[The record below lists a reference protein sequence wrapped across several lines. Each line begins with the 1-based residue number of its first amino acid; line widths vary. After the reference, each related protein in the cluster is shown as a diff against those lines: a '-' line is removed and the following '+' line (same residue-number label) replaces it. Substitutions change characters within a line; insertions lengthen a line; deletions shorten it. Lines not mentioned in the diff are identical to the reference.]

1 MLGLN
6 THYLK
11 GAPMDRDALEK
22 VINEKIRPALAA
34 DGGGIELI
42 NVNNDNT
49 VEVKLTGACGA
60 CPFSQMTLKAG
71 VETAL
76 KEEFPE
82 IKEVIS
88 V

>member
-1 MLGLN
+1 
-6 THYLK
+6 
-11 GAPMDRDALEK
+11 MDKNAIEK

-34 DGGGIELI
+34 DGGGIEL
-42 NVNNDNT
+42 VNITDDNT

-76 KEEFPE
+76 KEAFPE
-82 IKEVIS
+82 IKEVVS

>member
-1 MLGLN
+1 
-6 THYLK
+6 
-11 GAPMDRDALEK
+11 MDKDTVAKFIEERIK
-22 VINEKIRPALAA
+22 PSLAA
-34 DGGGIELI
+34 DGGGIELVEI
-42 NVNNDNT
+42 KDDNT
-49 VEVKLTGACGA
+49 VEVKLTGACGC

-82 IKEVIS
+82 IKEVVS

>member
-1 MLGLN
+1 
-6 THYLK
+6 
-11 GAPMDRDALEK
+11 MDREALEK
-22 VINEKIRPALAA
+22 VLNEKIRPALAA

-42 NVNNDNT
+42 DVKDDNT
-49 VEVKLTGACGA
+49 ITVKLTGACGG

-71 VETAL
+71 VENAL

-82 IKEVIS
+82 IKEVVS

>member
-1 MLGLN
+1 MN
-6 THYLK
+6 RE
-11 GAPMDRDALEK
+11 AIEK

-42 NVNNDNT
+42 NVNDDNS
-49 VEVKLTGACGA
+49 VEVKLTGACGT